1 MKSFLSVFVI
11 TVLAV
16 FCFSACNTTKK
27 VSEKKEKDIVLQVG
41 REVSPSNEVSP
52 GSNNSMQLVDYLR
65 RIPGLQID
73 QRGTDVA
80 IMIRGANSIS
90 GENSP
95 LFVINNQAIGN
106 SYQDAVSAVDVNDI
120 KYVNV
125 LKGPEGQQL
134 YGMRGFNGVIQIFTK
149 KK

>member
-1 MKSFLSVFVI
+1 M
-11 TVLAV
+11 
-16 FCFSACNTTKK
+16 
-27 VSEKKEKDIVLQVG
+27 LQVG
-41 REVSPSNEVSP
+41 REANITNEVSP

-73 QRGTDVA
+73 QRGNDVT

-90 GENSP
+90 GDNSP
-95 LFVINNQAIGN
+95 LYVVNNQAIGN
-106 SYQDAVSAVDVNDI
+106 NYNEAVSAVDVNDI

-125 LKGPEGQQL
+125 IKGSEGQQI
-134 YGMRGFNGVIQIFTK
+134 YGMRAYNGVIQIITK

>member
-1 MKSFLSVFVI
+1 MKSSLLVFFI
-11 TVLAV
+11 SFMAI
-16 FCFSACNTTKK
+16 FCFSACFATKK
-27 VSEKKEKDIVLQVG
+27 VPEKKEKDIVLQVG
-41 REVSPSNEVSP
+41 REANITNEVSP

-73 QRGTDVA
+73 QRGNDVT

-95 LFVINNQAIGN
+95 LFVIDNQAIGN
-106 SYQDAVSAVDVNDI
+106 SYNDAVSAVDVNDI

-134 YGMRGFNGVIQIFTK
+134 YGMRGFNGVIQIITK